1 MPSQS
6 ARARRIVTRTRPQQ
20 HTTEACDRAIPS
32 VPPGGKYTGVCPV
45 CDGVD
50 KLKVAPRTD
59 VPNRWSV
66 HCRSAECDAP
76 GGEWLR
82 EVAEHTGFTQ
92 TELLDDPLHCLSD
105 YLDSECRDDLPPA
118 QLPSVEGMANRQ
130 TRLWEN
136 DSALAYLKDERKL
149 TAQTIRRAG
158 VGWESDPSAFTFPI
172 YDAQGQLVNVVRRP
186 LPHVAGPKYI
196 AMRGRDQRNDGV
208 QLYPQPLPRGS
219 WLLVEG
225 LFDALLGRQVEF
237 PAVSP
242 THGVST
248 FLDEWLPLVKGRRV
262 AVMYDVG
269 AEQVTRHR
277 VEQLNAAGA
286 EAWAVDL
293 SELLTDGKDLTDYM
307 RQRGVPQLLADHIR
321 RERRRS
327 RGA

>member
-1 MPSQS
+1 M
-6 ARARRIVTRTRPQQ
+6 RTRPQQ
-20 HTTEACDRAIPS
+20 RNTEACDRATPS
-32 VPPGGKYTGVCPV
+32 VPPGGKYIGICPV

-92 TELLDDPLHCLSD
+92 SELLDDPLRCLSD

-118 QLPSVEGMANRQ
+118 QLPSIEAMAAKQ
-130 TRLWEN
+130 SRLWTEQ
-136 DSALAYLKDERKL
+136 SALSYLKERGL
-149 TAQTIRRAG
+149 NEQTIRRAG
-158 VGWESDPSAFTFPI
+158 IGWESDPPAFTFPI
-172 YDAQGQLVNVVRRP
+172 YDTQGQLVNVVRRP
-186 LPHVAGPKYI
+186 LPHVSGPKYV
-196 AMRGRDQRNDGV
+196 AMRGRDQRNGGV
-208 QLYPQPLPRGS
+208 QLYPDVPDGS

-225 LFDALLGRQVEF
+225 LLDALLGRQGRL
-237 PAVSP
+237 PTVSP

-269 AEQVTRHR
+269 VEQVTRHR

-286 EAWAVDL
+286 HAWAVDL
-293 SELLTDGKDLTDYM
+293 SPLLTDGKDLTDYV
-307 RQRGVPQLLADHIR
+307 QQGGTADRLVSHIKA
-321 RERRRS
+321 S
-327 RGA
+327 T